1 MPDHSSLPSRP
12 AHLPRLLQRAL
23 QLTATEWVLLFV
35 AIAELLRARVALLT
49 FSMESLT
56 ATPSDTNA
64 PAPQPLQLARATRI
78 SWAIQSAAARVPWRS
93 DCLVQALAA
102 KRWLTREQIPSQ
114 LNLGVR
120 VNASNIIEAHAWLR
134 CDNVVVTGGNI
145 DDYVTLVQSGTR
157 SS

>member
-1 MPDHSSLPSRP
+1 MPDHSSLPTSLART
-12 AHLPRLLQRAL
+12 PRLLQRAL
-23 QLTATEWVLLFV
+23 QLTAADWYLLLI
-35 AIAELLRARVALLT
+35 AIIELSLARVALLT

-56 ATPSDTNA
+56 ATPSDTHT
-64 PAPQPLQLARATRI
+64 PTPQPLQLARATRI